1 MVPTS
6 WNFSFKCYRWKH
18 SFFCLSSR
26 DTWLLSHV
34 TFSGG
39 KTNLH
44 DNRAEQ
50 RRRVWS
56 GAMFVRIFLFVD
68 KTETSWQTLNS
79 EEQLKLKHRLIAL
92 LWCQRQ
98 HWDQQ
103 LASANVENWG
113 SKTDRDGCSGP
124 QKLFGQTKPLLCFQ
138 IRENERRAPI
148 FFLFSLNLL
157 WSSPHSEWV
166 AISKIVPSARQK
178 SISARHATLILVLL
192 LTKN

>member
-6 WNFSFKCYRWKH
+6 WNLSFKCYRWKH

-98 HWDQQ
+98 HWDQPVSIGPS
-103 LASANVENWG
+103 ASAVQTW
-113 SKTDRDGCSGP
+113 KTEGQRQTETVAVDLRSFLV
-124 QKLFGQTKPLLCFQ
+124 KLNTCYVFKSEKTRGVRQSFFCF
-138 IRENERRAPI
+138 
-148 FFLFSLNLL
+148 L
-157 WSSPHSEWV
+157 WICCGRPHTASEL
-166 AISKIVPSARQK
+166 P
-178 SISARHATLILVLL
+178 
-192 LTKN
+192 

>member
-1 MVPTS
+1 MSSIYNFKQKKKNCKYLMVPTS

-103 LASANVENWG
+103 LASAQVRPQCKRG
-113 SKTDRDGCSGP
+113 KLRVKDR
-124 QKLFGQTKPLLCFQ
+124 Q
-138 IRENERRAPI
+138 RRLQWTSEA
-148 FFLFSLNLL
+148 F
-157 WSSPHSEWV
+157 WS
-166 AISKIVPSARQK
+166 
-178 SISARHATLILVLL
+178 
-192 LTKN
+192 N